1 MGKHCES
8 CGWEMK
14 EPAMHA
20 LGDVNSVYCVE
31 CTHAD
36 GSLRTFSE
44 VQKIIADDMVRSQGI
59 DRGEAEKMASELM
72 LRLPAWQGMHDRGRN
87 N

>member
-1 MGKHCES
+1 MGRFCES

-20 LGDVNSVYCVE
+20 LGDVNSVYCVD

-36 GSLRTFSE
+36 GSLRSFAE

-59 DRGEAEKMASELM
+59 DQTEAEKMARELM
-72 LRLPAWQGMHDRGRN
+72 LRQPAWQDTTGRGRN